1 MRNRL
6 RASIRFLLYFEPE
19 SHLFYAVVLDCA
31 VSNISVDHSDGRD
44 GGVRPLPSGVM
55 YLPSSGHE
63 QVEWNQ
69 DMEND
74 SLRLVNHG
82 KVNAL
87 PDDDIFAANMVS
99 HRLRRLLSM

>member
-1 MRNRL
+1 
-6 RASIRFLLYFEPE
+6 
-19 SHLFYAVVLDCA
+19 
-31 VSNISVDHSDGRD
+31 
-44 GGVRPLPSGVM
+44 M